1 MLVTASVMPPTPIKL
16 AINNMKHLLEINN
29 LDVKFDTDEGRITA
43 IENVSLTLDQGK
55 VLGIVGESGSGKSV
69 TAKSIMQLNPGN
81 TIYNDNAEIIIDDE
95 NVLKF
100 TSKNDL
106 KKIRGGKVSM
116 IFQEPM
122 ASFAPAIKIGN
133 QMVEQLMIHKP
144 QDKKEAKNISIDMLN
159 RVGIADAEKRFN
171 QYAFELS
178 GGMRQRAMIAMALS
192 TMPKLLLADE
202 PTTALDVTIQ
212 AQVINL
218 MKDIIKEFNMGVI
231 FITHDLGVIAQVAD
245 DVAVMYLGSVVEQ
258 GPVNEILKNPMHPY
272 TRGLINA
279 LPDINN
285 LDAPLTPIPGNI
297 PSPLDRPS
305 GCVFRTRCPHASQ
318 EGKEADINMGLVEV
332 KPGHWIDN
340 CGVNCGKV

>member
-1 MLVTASVMPPTPIKL
+1 MS
-16 AINNMKHLLEINN
+16 HLLEVKNFD
-29 LDVKFDTDEGRITA
+29 LKFDTDEGRITA
-43 IENVSLTLDQGK
+43 VENISLSLDQGK

-69 TAKSIMQLNPGN
+69 TAKAIMQLNPGN
-81 TIYNDNAEIIIDDE
+81 TNYNEDAEIILDNE
-95 NVLKF
+95 NVLRF
-100 TSKNDL
+100 TSKDDL

-122 ASFAPAIKIGN
+122 ASFAPAIKIGA
-133 QMVEQLMIHKP
+133 QMVEQLLIHK
-144 QDKKEAKNISIDMLN
+144 DINKHEAKEISINMLQ

-218 MKDIIKEFNMGVI
+218 VKDIIQEYQMGVI
-231 FITHDLGVIAQVAD
+231 FITHDLGVIAQIAD
-245 DVAVMYLGSVVEQ
+245 DVAVMYLGSVVEK
-258 GPVNEILKNPMHPY
+258 GPVNKILKNPKHPY
-272 TRGLINA
+272 TKGLLEA
-279 LPDINN
+279 LPDVNN
-285 LDAPLTPIPGNI
+285 LDAPLRPIPGNI

-305 GCVFRTRCPHASQ
+305 ACVFRTRCPNPCDNCRNGNT
-318 EGKEADINMGLVEV
+318 EMGLIEVE
-332 KPGHWIDN
+332 PGHWVDQCCIN
-340 CGVNCGKV
+340 CG

>member
-1 MLVTASVMPPTPIKL
+1 MLVTASVMLLTPIKL
-16 AINNMKHLLEINN
+16 AINSMKHLLEINN

-81 TIYNDNAEIIIDDE
+81 RIYNDNAEIIIDDE

-297 PSPLDRPS
+297 PSPLEIPS
-305 GCVFRTRCPHASQ
+305 GCVFHTRCKLFE
-318 EGKEADINMGLVEV
+318 EGLCDKLN
-332 KPGHWIDN
+332 PN
-340 CGVNCGKV
+340 